1 MEINVEKQILA
12 ALQQINDKLDSH
24 SEILE
29 SHSEMLK
36 EHSGILKDHSEMLK
50 EHSEML
56 KEHSVILKSHSE
68 MFKIQGETLKE
79 HTSLLS
85 ALKTGQ
91 ESLKV
96 ELNEMKLQNAKDFG
110 EVKEQLESHE
120 TSIEMLKED
129 VWDNKKDIR
138 RIQKTMGMN

>member
-1 MEINVEKQILA
+1 METNVEKQILA

-36 EHSGILKDHSEMLK
+36 EHSKMLK

-79 HTSLLS
+79 HTRLLS

-91 ESLKV
+91 ESLKA

-129 VWDNKKDIR
+129 VWNNKKDIR

>member
-1 MEINVEKQILA
+1 MYMWLYIYPYCKMIEREVRKMETNVEKQILA

-36 EHSGILKDHSEMLK
+36 EHSVMLQN
-50 EHSEML
+50 
-56 KEHSVILKSHSE
+56 HSE

-79 HTSLLS
+79 HTRMLS

-91 ESLKV
+91 ESLKA
-96 ELNEMKLQNAKDFG
+96 ELNEMKLQNAKNFG

-120 TSIEMLKED
+120 TSIEILKED
-129 VWDNKKDIR
+129 IWNNKKDIR

>member
-1 MEINVEKQILA
+1 METNVEKQILA

-36 EHSGILKDHSEMLK
+36 EHSGILK

-79 HTSLLS
+79 HTRMLS

-91 ESLKV
+91 ESLKA
-96 ELNEMKLQNAKDFG
+96 ELNEMKLQSAKDFG

-129 VWDNKKDIR
+129 VWNNRKDTR
-138 RIQKTMGMN
+138 RIQNTMGMN

>member
-1 MEINVEKQILA
+1 METNVEKQILA

-24 SEILE
+24 SKILE

-36 EHSGILKDHSEMLK
+36 EHSGILK

-79 HTSLLS
+79 HTRMLS

-91 ESLKV
+91 ESLKA

-120 TSIEMLKED
+120 TSIEILKED
-129 VWDNKKDIR
+129 IWNNKKDIR
-138 RIQKTMGMN
+138 RIQNTMGMN

>member
-1 MEINVEKQILA
+1 METNVEKQILA

-24 SEILE
+24 SEILG
-29 SHSEMLK
+29 S
-36 EHSGILKDHSEMLK
+36 
-50 EHSEML
+50 HSEML

-79 HTSLLS
+79 HTRMLS

-91 ESLKV
+91 ESLKA

-129 VWDNKKDIR
+129 VWNNKKDIR